1 MARLIRTQNGEV
13 IEEIP
18 ITKPELRIGRAA
30 DNDIVLHDETVSSH
44 HAILT
49 VDFSRGDQAN
59 NTQEHYKIE
68 DLQSTNKT
76 YVNNKEIS
84 VHTLNDKDV
93 VRVGLANFEFDV
105 NSGDASQREFEQ
117 TTKIHKSW
125 IPGVFY
131 TKK

>member
-18 ITKPELRIGRAA
+18 ITKSELRIGRAS

-49 VDFSRGDQAN
+49 VDFSKGDSQQD
-59 NTQEHYKIE
+59 TQEHYQIK

-76 YVNNKEIS
+76 FVNNKEIS
-84 VHTLNDKDV
+84 VHKLSDKDV

-105 NSGDASQREFEQ
+105 NNSDASHAEFQQ

>member
-18 ITKPELRIGRAA
+18 ITKPALRIGRAS

-49 VDFSRGDQAN
+49 VDFTKGDDSAE
-59 NTQEHYKIE
+59 TQEHYHIK

-76 YVNNKEIS
+76 FVNNKEVS
-84 VHTLNDKDV
+84 VHTLSDKDV
-93 VRVGLANFEFDV
+93 VRVGLANFEFDMS
-105 NSGDASQREFEQ
+105 SGDASQRDFEQ

>member
-13 IEEIP
+13 LEEIP
-18 ITKPELRIGRAA
+18 ITKTELRIGRAA
-30 DNDIVLHDETVSSH
+30 DNDIVVHDETVSSH
-44 HAILT
+44 HAIIT
-49 VDFSRGDQAN
+49 VDFARQN
-59 NTQEHYKIE
+59 EQPETTEQFHIE

-76 YVNNKEIS
+76 FVNNKEIS
-84 VHTLNDKDV
+84 STTLSDKDV
-93 VRVGLANFEFDV
+93 VRVGLANFELDLS
-105 NSGDASQREFEQ
+105 NKDAAQEEFGQ